1 MSPVVEN
8 PTLHYA
14 LKETMK
20 LLVDFNADGE
30 ESMRTLQMYFVA
42 AVLTRYSGHRGRAA
56 KRLGVHR
63 NTLYREI
70 EEFHL
75 ETLIDQLRKTR
86 VPQLKLFANALR
98 GVPIR
103 AGYAQDVLVLNTNS
117 QGKNSAYPQL
127 TNRVKKIKAC
137 GTSS

>member
-1 MSPVVEN
+1 
-8 PTLHYA
+8 
-14 LKETMK
+14 MK

-70 EEFHL
+70 EEFNL
-75 ETLIDQLRKTR
+75 QPLIDRLRKTR
-86 VPQLKLFANALR
+86 VPQLKLFANALQ

-103 AGYAQDVLVLNTNS
+103 AGYAQDVLVLNINS
-117 QGKNSAYPQL
+117 QGENSAYPQL
-127 TNRVKKIKAC
+127 TNRVEKIKAYQ
-137 GTSS
+137 TAS